1 MSGDGNDQ
9 SDCDTDS
16 ASGRTGTG
24 QEHSHCQSVGRGVR
38 VGRTNKE
45 RRDKIMSGD

>member
-1 MSGDGNDQ
+1 MFGLVSDDGDDQ

-24 QEHSHCQSVGRGVR
+24 TAGMLAGTQSLSVGRV
-38 VGRTNKE
+38 VG
-45 RRDKIMSGD
+45 KIMSGN